1 MQSIIWK
8 ILIACFIIDVLRKR
22 FEKPVPAPPSSK
34 SSSSPQAT
42 TATTATPPEEE
53 LPEIDTSLDDDE
65 ETKDDSS
72 SSSSDDDDDETTTNT
87 NNNAEPTK
95 HHTKHRKHSK
105 RPSSPPTPIHIAYCK
120 HSYEKYVNQFKLDLI
135 GNFSNIEVTTSE
147 YPLPPFKQMLSKI
160 TMFTQFGVS
169 ILLFTGSKMKDSL
182 TFIPSGVFEY
192 IEKNKW
198 MVIIGNFMFHQ
209 FLNNF
214 AKTSSAFEVTAK
226 GITLWSKLQ
235 KKTLPK
241 IKDIEYALTANNID
255 IKYTHK

>member
-34 SSSSPQAT
+34 SSSSPQASSSSST
-42 TATTATPPEEE
+42 PTPPEEE

-87 NNNAEPTK
+87 NVEPPKQHPK
-95 HHTKHRKHSK
+95 HHKRSK
-105 RPSSPPTPIHIAYCK
+105 RQSSPPTPIHIAYCK

>member
-8 ILIACFIIDVLRKR
+8 ILLICFIIDVLRKR
-22 FEKPVPAPPSSK
+22 FEKPIPAPPSSQP
-34 SSSSPQAT
+34 SPQAPS
-42 TATTATPPEEE
+42 ASPSPPEEE
-53 LPEIDTSLDDDE
+53 LPEIDTSLDEDE
-65 ETKDDSS
+65 DTKDDLSS
-72 SSSSDDDDDETTTNT
+72 SSSSDDDDDDIINNVETASTSKQHKRKR
-87 NNNAEPTK
+87 TK
-95 HHTKHRKHSK
+95 RVSW
-105 RPSSPPTPIHIAYCK
+105 PPTPLHISYCK
-120 HSYEKYVNQFKLDLI
+120 HSYEKFLNQFKLDLI

-147 YPLPPFKQMLSKI
+147 YPLPAFKQMISKI

-182 TFIPSGVFEY
+182 TFIPSSVFEY

-198 MVIIGNFMFHQ
+198 MVIIGNFMLHQ

-214 AKTSSAFEVTAK
+214 AKTSSAFEVTTN
-226 GITLWSKLQ
+226 GVVLWSKLQ
-235 KKTLPK
+235 KKVLPK

>member
-22 FEKPVPAPPSSK
+22 FEKPVRAPPSSQTSSPQTSS
-34 SSSSPQAT
+34 SSSSPS
-42 TATTATPPEEE
+42 PPEEE

-65 ETKDDSS
+65 ETKDDLSS
-72 SSSSDDDDDETTTNT
+72 SSSEDDDDDDETSNT
-87 NNNAEPTK
+87 NNVDSTK
-95 HHTKHRKHSK
+95 HHKRKHSK
-105 RPSSPPTPIHIAYCK
+105 RASSPPTPLHISYCK
-120 HSYEKYVNQFKLDLI
+120 HSYEKYLNQFKLDLI

-147 YPLPPFKQMLSKI
+147 YPLPAFKQMLSKI

-182 TFIPSGVFEY
+182 TFIPSGVFDY

-198 MVIIGNFMFHQ
+198 MVIIGNFMLHQ

-214 AKTSSAFEVTAK
+214 AKTSSAFEVSVN
-226 GITLWSKLQ
+226 GIVLWSKLQ
-235 KKTLPK
+235 KKILPK